1 MQREII
7 SQTKIEQD
15 LKKINVE
22 FKKKAEN

>member
-7 SQTKIEQD
+7 SQIKIEQD